1 MSTDKRAE
9 TLTEEF
15 IYSNPGLP
23 LSLDGL
29 LFYYPQEPI
38 KRPNGIPFYQW
49 IQCIKGAG
57 EVILDEQKIIIRE
70 GRGILLKAN
79 IPHSYYG
86 TTDQWITHNISFSG
100 SACEQILN
108 GLGLKQSGVYQ
119 VTNFDIIRKF
129 VEEMKMHQKAKTPRL
144 DRIYSKELYI
154 FLLDLSY
161 DIQRIHISEPA
172 MENKVLRIVD
182 QYLIDH
188 FSQPISLD
196 TLAELVDLRK
206 EYLCTLFKKHM
217 QQTISQHLQVI
228 RIAHAKY
235 YLVHYPEKT
244 VKEIGVLCGF
254 ESTSY
259 FCKIFKKITGYSPD
273 EYRRLH

>member
-1 MSTDKRAE
+1 MSKNERDEAFAE
-9 TLTEEF
+9 DF
-15 IYSNPGLP
+15 ISSNPGLP
-23 LSLDGL
+23 LSLDGI
-29 LFYYPQEPI
+29 LFHYSQEPV
-38 KRPNGIPFYQW
+38 KRPNGVPFYQW
-49 IQCIKGAG
+49 MQCISGTG
-57 EVILDEQKIIIRE
+57 EVILDDQKIIVRE
-70 GRGILLKAN
+70 GRGILLKAH

-108 GLGLKQSGVYQ
+108 GLGMKQSGVYQ
-119 VTNFDIIRKF
+119 VTNLDITKKF
-129 VEEMKMHQKAKTPRL
+129 VKGITIHQKTKGPCL
-144 DRIYSKELYI
+144 DRIYSKELYT

-172 MENKVLRIVD
+172 MENKILRIVD

-188 FSQPISLD
+188 FNQPVSLD
-196 TLAELVDLRK
+196 ILAELVDLRK

-217 QQTISQHLQVI
+217 QQTISQHLQII

-259 FCKIFKKITGYSPD
+259 FCKVFKKIIGYSPD